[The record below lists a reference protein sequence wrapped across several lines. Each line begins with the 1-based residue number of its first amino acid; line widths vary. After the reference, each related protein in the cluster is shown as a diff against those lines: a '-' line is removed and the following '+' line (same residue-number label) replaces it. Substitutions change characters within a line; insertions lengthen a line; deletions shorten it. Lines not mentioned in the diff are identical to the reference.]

1 MLGRGGKA
9 KVGLGSECN
18 PVSKASVALTRT
30 VKRVAH
36 RCGGEKPYLDRAA
49 LSRRVR
55 SVVCVVRPAPLG
67 RSGKPNH
74 NSLKSF
80 GRTVIDIKTSSYM
93 CLDDAD
99 HLNA

>member
-1 MLGRGGKA
+1 MAAAGNRYFILIRGA
-9 KVGLGSECN
+9 AVLIGSKHRLCSL
-18 PVSKASVALTRT
+18 PAS
-30 VKRVAH
+30 
-36 RCGGEKPYLDRAA
+36 
-49 LSRRVR
+49 R
-55 SVVCVVRPAPLG
+55 SPLG